1 MTAIIDYGV
10 GNLFSL
16 ECSLSSIG
24 EETVITNDLKML
36 DKADRL
42 VLPGVGAF
50 RDARVALRKSGLEEG
65 ILDLV
70 EKGKPILGICLGMQ
84 LLFDKD
90 YEDGVYE
97 GLGLISGEV
106 RAIGEVIP
114 KELKIPHIG
123 WNALSIKKNSR
134 LFKYIND
141 GDYVYFVHSYHAVK
155 CEDDTTSVTDYGAP
169 LTASVEKDNVFGCQ
183 FHPEKSGE
191 VGLSIL
197 KAFVEI

>member
-1 MTAIIDYGV
+1 MILMIDNYDSFV
-10 GNLFSL
+10 YN
-16 ECSLSSIG
+16 IYQY
-24 EETVITNDLKML
+24 
-36 DKADRL
+36 
-42 VLPGVGAF
+42 
-50 RDARVALRKSGLEEG
+50 
-65 ILDLV
+65 ILDTTNESIKCVRNDEITIDEIKALNPSKIILSPGPKHPKDSGV
-70 EKGKPILGICLGMQ
+70 CLDILRANLGIPILGICLGMQ

-169 LTASVEKDNVFGCQ
+169 LTASVEKGNVFGCQ

>member
-16 ECSLSSIG
+16 KCSFSSIG
-24 EETVITNDLKML
+24 EETVVTDDEEILG
-36 DKADRL
+36 KADRL

-50 RDARVALRKSGLEEG
+50 RDAREALVRSGMEEK
-65 ILDLV
+65 ILSLV
-70 EKGKPILGICLGMQ
+70 KKGKPIMGICLGMQ
-84 LLFDKD
+84 LLFEKD

-97 GLGLISGEV
+97 GLKLIPGSV

-114 KELKIPHIG
+114 KGLKIPHIG
-123 WNALSIKKNSR
+123 WNRLMYKKESR
-134 LFKYIND
+134 LFKYIHE
-141 GDYVYFVHSYHAVK
+141 GDYVYFVHSYHGVG
-155 CEDDTTSVTDYGAP
+155 CISDTTSVTDYGAP
-169 LTASVEKDNVFGCQ
+169 LTASVEKGNVFGCQ

>member
-16 ECSLSSIG
+16 KCSLSSIG
-24 EETVITNDLKML
+24 EETVVTDDEETLE
-36 DKADRL
+36 KADRL

-50 RDARVALRKSGLEEG
+50 RDAREALVRSGMEEK
-65 ILDLV
+65 ILSLV
-70 EKGKPILGICLGMQ
+70 KKGKPIMGICLGMQ
-84 LLFDKD
+84 LLFERD

-97 GLGLISGEV
+97 GLKLIPGSV

-114 KELKIPHIG
+114 KGLKIPHIG
-123 WNALSIKKNSR
+123 WNRLMYKKESR
-134 LFKYIND
+134 LFKYIHE
-141 GDYVYFVHSYHAVK
+141 GDYVYFVHSYHGVGCDEYTTAVT
-155 CEDDTTSVTDYGAP
+155 EYGSL

-191 VGLSIL
+191 TGLSIL
-197 KAFVEI
+197 RAFVEI